1 MALEL
6 RREFSCGVEVALAIV
21 GGKWKPVILAH
32 LKQGPMR
39 YGDLRRAIP
48 RLSDKMLAQRLRE
61 LESFGLVTRRK
72 RGGRGAHSVYALT
85 ARVQA
90 LRPALAALNAWGT
103 KMSVEVGARIAS
115 PAPDSSDLQ
124 Q

>member
-1 MALEL
+1 MGLEL
-6 RREFSCGVEVALAIV
+6 RREFSCGVELALAIV

-32 LKQGPMR
+32 LKEGPMR

-61 LESFGLVTRRK
+61 LEASGLVTRRK
-72 RGGRGAHSVYALT
+72 RGGRGARSVYALT

-103 KMSVEVGARIAS
+103 EMSVEVGARIAS
-115 PAPDSSDLQ
+115 PARA
-124 Q
+124 